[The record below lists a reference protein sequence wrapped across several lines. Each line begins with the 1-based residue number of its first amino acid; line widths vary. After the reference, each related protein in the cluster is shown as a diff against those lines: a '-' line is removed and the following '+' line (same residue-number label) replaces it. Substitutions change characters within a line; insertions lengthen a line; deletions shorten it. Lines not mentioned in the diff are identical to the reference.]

1 MDEQVNQACEP
12 RAERN
17 PTPQVLEHSSRPNEI
32 RQISIEGLNHGYI
45 VRVGCHSFAIETK
58 AQLIAQLS
66 AYIQEPALTE
76 KKWFNG
82 KLF

>member
-1 MDEQVNQACEP
+1 MNEGINQACEQ
-12 RAERN
+12 RAERVS
-17 PTPQVLEHSSRPNEI
+17 TQVAESRPNQI
-32 RQISIEGLNHGYI
+32 RQINIEQLNHGYI

-76 KKWFNG
+76 EKWFKG
-82 KLF
+82 TLL

>member
-1 MDEQVNQACEP
+1 MNEGTTCEP
-12 RAERN
+12 RAER
-17 PTPQVLEHSSRPNEI
+17 TPQVLEQSRPNEI
-32 RQISIEGLNHGYI
+32 RQINIEGLNHGYV

-76 KKWFNG
+76 KKWFDG